1 MGSLPTLSPAPVSQG
16 GTEVGSK
23 TVQGLQFLTSDQ
35 GLILVPG

>member
-1 MGSLPTLSPAPVSQG
+1 MGNLPTLSLAPVSQG

-23 TVQGLQFLTSDQ
+23 TLFKFLTSDQ